1 MNFTA
6 TSTIDLL
13 CFVRKYSDS
22 EWWLLDRL
30 TSHESVA
37 SHTLLDLKSWR
48 SASSV
53 GGAGLSGDDEAM
65 TASMLLI
72 DTAGCGIEEVQEIST
87 ESKANPGEA
96 NIVRLHVLALLRSGL
111 KPEDVRV

>member
-1 MNFTA
+1 M
-6 TSTIDLL
+6 
-13 CFVRKYSDS
+13 
-22 EWWLLDRL
+22 DRL

-37 SHTLLDLKSWR
+37 SHTLSDLKTWR
-48 SASSV
+48 PV
-53 GGAGLSGDDEAM
+53 LSGGGPGLLDDEEGM

-96 NIVRLHVLALLRSGL
+96 NIVRIHVMALLRSGL
-111 KPEDVRV
+111 KPDDVRLKIVSHRSI